1 MTTTILIDLG
11 KVEVLYTG
19 GCSSEHLIG
28 STDEKGLWLDGHLL
42 RRLRILVEGARGTAK
57 MAVTG
62 RHRARGVG
70 TGDVCPQPSGNATCG
85 FSHGCKSRLLLL
97 DGPVS
102 RLLEGILAGDPASGL
117 SLTGLKVRVHSF
129 FANISAGTIAS
140 RCKDLICRIDACAFR
155 GGNPSKGVVT
165 DNIQVPSLV

>member
-1 MTTTILIDLG
+1 MG

-28 STDEKGLWLDGHLL
+28 STDEKGFWLDGHLL
-42 RRLRILVEGARGTAK
+42 RRLRGLVEGARGTAK

-70 TGDVCPQPSGNATCG
+70 TGDVCPRPSGNATSG
-85 FSHGCKSRLLLL
+85 FSHGCKSRLLVL

-102 RLLEGILAGDPASGL
+102 KMLEGILAGDPASGS
-117 SLTGLKVRVHSF
+117 SLTGLEVRVHIF
-129 FANISAGTIAS
+129 CKHLS
-140 RCKDLICRIDACAFR
+140 RNNC
-155 GGNPSKGVVT
+155 
-165 DNIQVPSLV
+165 